1 MGFNGGKS
9 GAPQAKQH
17 PAVSGLQIQ
26 TSALGKAIPIVYGAT
41 RIAGNLVWYGDFKA
55 TAHQSAP
62 PGGGKGGVVGG
73 GGKGGSAG
81 SATYTYQTGVAIG
94 LAEGPIAG
102 VNTVY
107 ANKQVM
113 TPASLSF
120 SIFTGTYP
128 QTPWGVLATK
138 FPAEA
143 LGYTG
148 LAYLA
153 ADPYNLHDVP
163 TLPNHNF
170 EVFGR
175 LYASAPNG
183 SDADPSQVI
192 ADLLTNPDYGAG
204 FPAARLGSLAT
215 YQAYALALGLWISPA
230 YTEQRPAAEMLD
242 EIAKHTNSAFV
253 WSGGELTLV
262 PYGDQP
268 ASGNGFSYTP
278 PGAPLYDLT
287 DDDFLPN
294 TNAGGSS
301 GTSGTS
307 GDPVLVTRKR
317 PADALNDIKLEFL
330 NRANQYNPEVVEAFD
345 QAMIDLTGR
354 RSDGSRQAHLFAD
367 AAAARLSAQ
376 LQLQRESIRNV
387 YQFTLGQRYI
397 LLDPMD
403 IVTLTDPALGLDK
416 QWVRITEITEDDNG
430 NLLVTAEE
438 YLAGTGS
445 AALYNFGT
453 SSGYAA
459 DYNVAPPAT
468 NPPIVFAAPVALAQL
483 GLEIWIV
490 VSGGAN
496 WGGCDIWVSSDGNTY
511 KQAARS
517 IGGSRQG
524 VLTATLPAAGDPD
537 TTHALSVDLS
547 MSEGA
552 LLSGTQA
559 DADAY
564 HTLCYVDGELA
575 SYETATL
582 VSGSRYDLTYLRRGA
597 YGTAV
602 GQHLAGGNF
611 ARLDNS
617 VVAIPYTADQIGKTL
632 YLKFPAFNIYGGG
645 AETLAQVPA
654 TQIALPAPPPPPNV
668 ANFSAVQNGEVVTF
682 TWASVSDNAVVG
694 YDIRYGPFGVSA
706 WEAMLPLTEAAKST
720 EMTNASVPAGIWTF
734 AVRARD
740 VANQLSPLTTTTSL
754 QVVNTYGPVSS
765 LPQAPAWSAGTLSGF
780 VTHYTGVLV
789 PDSASLAG
797 ADTGFAVL
805 DNFVWNPV
813 AQCVYTAPAAPFAK
827 LALLRAWASI
837 VAALG
842 PGAAGKANPLL
853 YVRWSQNLGGDPP
866 MWAADPGTQMWS
878 SDPTTLMWTGLTGWT
893 LWTKGTILT
902 TYVQQQLVVNTA
914 DGLPIIRQFTPV
926 VDQPPLS
933 DGANGVAVAAGG
945 QRINF
950 ANPNFLAPPAVTVA
964 VASVAGGGGGAAS
977 SVAVDANCF
986 TAHVFNAAGTDV
998 GGSINWSAH
1007 D

>member
-73 GGKGGSAG
+73 GGKGGSGG

-148 LAYLA
+148 IAYLA

-294 TNAGGSS
+294 TNAGGS
-301 GTSGTS
+301 SGTS

-611 ARLDNS
+611 ARLDN
-617 VVAIPYTADQIGKTL
+617 
-632 YLKFPAFNIYGGG
+632 
-645 AETLAQVPA
+645 
-654 TQIALPAPPPPPNV
+654 
-668 ANFSAVQNGEVVTF
+668 
-682 TWASVSDNAVVG
+682 AVVG

-780 VTHYTGVLV
+780 VAHYTGVLV

-797 ADTGFAVL
+797 ADTGFAVF

-853 YVRWSQNLGGDPP
+853 YDRWSQNLGGDPP

-977 SVAVDANCF
+977 SVAVDANGF